1 MVTTLKDKEV
11 SAASAPP
18 EDSAPPRRKSRGARR
33 NYKQLNATGEDGDDT
48 NDVKSAKKKKRVAFQ
63 EITNQLQGSTGKAP
77 APAAAK
83 TFEDIGNA
91 DATPAAAPPPPPS
104 QEYPSLSQHEQ
115 DLLAQHEHAQEQ
127 RAAKALDLDKDDLS
141 DRAADTP
148 SRLEQER

>member
-63 EITNQLQGSTGKAP
+63 EITNQLQGATGKGP
-77 APAAAK
+77 RPR
-83 TFEDIGNA
+83 
-91 DATPAAAPPPPPS
+91 
-104 QEYPSLSQHEQ
+104 
-115 DLLAQHEHAQEQ
+115 
-127 RAAKALDLDKDDLS
+127 RARTS
-141 DRAADTP
+141 
-148 SRLEQER
+148 E